1 MARWTA
7 TVLAVIALPAVC
19 VASPARAPEWVATL
33 DRHADATVDA
43 VLGER
48 GDALLALTGEPARL
62 HGVPVAGL
70 WLTWLNVDGSR
81 TPVEGSPE
89 LLAADLSADGQL
101 AAVTLEGR
109 LLVGPPGALES
120 VDLGDCHVT
129 QVRWDPTGERLAVTS
144 WPESVRPWDAT
155 RARTLEQYHEA
166 LDSDVLL
173 VSPDLGRVRRLTT
186 GSKQDYN
193 PVWSPDGTQILFISL
208 RTGYAS
214 FFLAD
219 VASGRQRQLTNHGAE
234 RGATAVPVSLSDR
247 CRWDAASDRIVYETR
262 SADGGA
268 QVWILDP
275 SGEALTLGSLRD
287 LRAPGDGSAAAR
299 NASGWT
305 TFDLAEVAAAG
316 EVVR

>member
-7 TVLAVIALPAVC
+7 AVLAVIALPAVC
-19 VASPARAPEWVATL
+19 VAAPSRAPGWVAIL

-81 TPVEGSPE
+81 SPVEGSPE

-101 AAVTLEGR
+101 AAVTLDGR
-109 LLVGPPGALES
+109 LLVGPPGALEF
-120 VDLGDCHVT
+120 VDLGDRHAT
-129 QVRWDPTGERLAVTS
+129 QVRWDPAGERLAVTS
-144 WPESVRPWDAT
+144 WPEGVRPWDT
-155 RARTLEQYHEA
+155 VRARTLEQYREA
-166 LDSDVLL
+166 MDSDVLL

-219 VASGRQRQLTNHGAE
+219 VASGRQRQLTNDGAE
-234 RGATAVPVSLSDR
+234 RGEAAVPVSLSDR
-247 CRWDAASDRIVYETR
+247 CRWDAASDRIVFETR
-262 SADGGA
+262 RADGGA
-268 QVWILDP
+268 QIWILDP
-275 SGEALTLGSLRD
+275 SGGALLLGSFSD
-287 LRAPGDGSAAAR
+287 LRVPGDGSAAAR
-299 NASGWT
+299 NVAGWT
-305 TFDLAEVAAAG
+305 TFDLVEVAAAG
-316 EVVR
+316 GGVR